1 MRNKKI
7 FLIFY
12 LLICGLLVVDLVI
25 FYFFKMSF
33 NGYWSNRILL
43 WLWLCA
49 TIVLIILFRKKT
61 WAKIYLVL
69 LSIALII
76 SILPMAVPIS
86 LFFLA
91 GSGEGRL
98 NHFKVDESL
107 RVQTVAY
114 SIMAV
119 PRVQIVE
126 DGFLFDKI
134 LVEKIAKIAKNE
146 STELKISEATDVI
159 LVMKNDSSITVKYFF
174 ERDTLQ
180 VNYLLTK

>member
-1 MRNKKI
+1 
-7 FLIFY
+7 
-12 LLICGLLVVDLVI
+12 
-25 FYFFKMSF
+25 
-33 NGYWSNRILL
+33 
-43 WLWLCA
+43 
-49 TIVLIILFRKKT
+49 
-61 WAKIYLVL
+61 
-69 LSIALII
+69 
-76 SILPMAVPIS
+76 MAVPIS

-114 SIMAV
+114 SLMAV

-134 LVEKIAKIAKNE
+134 LVEKIAKISKNE